1 MRMELFKESCDGCF
15 HDKQPQ
21 SKAVASKK
29 AISQYLCQS
38 ICSLESK
45 TNFYIYPYTSY
56 PIFILVG
63 VVEQKKNILFHD
75 TGWHKGLPTYYGHYL
90 NIYIYIYHYIY
101 ISIY

>member
-21 SKAVASKK
+21 GKAVASKK

-63 VVEQKKNILFHD
+63 VVEQKKLYYSMILVG
-75 TGWHKGLPTYYGHYL
+75 TKAYLPIMG
-90 NIYIYIYHYIY
+90 II
-101 ISIY
+101 